1 MSPKNNESLESG
13 KNTKKGQPSVT
24 DTIIYLNEAKKIAK
38 QTQQILEMNVKCST
52 FPNQLPQYASC
63 LSG

>member
-24 DTIIYLNEAKKIAK
+24 DTIIYLNEAKK
-38 QTQQILEMNVKCST
+38 NS
-52 FPNQLPQYASC
+52 
-63 LSG
+63 